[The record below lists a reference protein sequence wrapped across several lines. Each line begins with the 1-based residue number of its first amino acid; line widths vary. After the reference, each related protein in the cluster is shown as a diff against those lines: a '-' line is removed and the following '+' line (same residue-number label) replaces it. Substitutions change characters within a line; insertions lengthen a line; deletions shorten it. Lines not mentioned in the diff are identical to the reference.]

1 MPVNTMPLLVKVKF
15 GSEGRNGRNLTQP
28 PPMVGQTCRF
38 APISPPASAAMLA
51 EPWGYACQNI
61 APLVLVEDWAARPLT
76 FHFSATRQR
85 RPTLVVSSCARFERT
100 KKNGSTKGAAALL

>member
-1 MPVNTMPLLVKVKF
+1 MPVNTLPLLVKVKF

-51 EPWGYACQNI
+51 EPWAYARQNI
-61 APLVLVEDWAARPLT
+61 APLVLVEVWAARP
-76 FHFSATRQR
+76 SYPAAQQR
-85 RPTLVVSSCARFERT
+85 RPTHCTDCLWELVLYSANIFPTVSPWAI
-100 KKNGSTKGAAALL
+100 L